1 MKRYRVM
8 KTTMGRKYLVR
19 MSDQEVIDQ
28 RIYHAVLFILPF
40 ITSAIMFWLWVK
52 LG

>member
-19 MSDQEVIDQ
+19 MSEQEVIDQ
-28 RIYHAVLFILPF
+28 RIYYAAIVILPF
-40 ITSAIMFWLWVK
+40 VTSVAMFWLWIK
-52 LG
+52 MG

>member
-19 MSDQEVIDQ
+19 MSEQEVIDQ
-28 RIYHAVLFILPF
+28 RIYYAVLVILPF
-40 ITSAIMFWLWVK
+40 VTSVVMFWLWIK
-52 LG
+52 MG